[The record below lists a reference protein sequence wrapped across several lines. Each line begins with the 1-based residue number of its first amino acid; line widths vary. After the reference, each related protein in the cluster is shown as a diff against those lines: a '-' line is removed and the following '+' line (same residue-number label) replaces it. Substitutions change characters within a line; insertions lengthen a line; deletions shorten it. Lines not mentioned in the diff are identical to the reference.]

1 MVKLRYND
9 GLIDRIREKEIR
21 NATLSKNKGLVEV
34 RYDEN
39 DGTVSFVGSFNYC
52 IVTLIINGTEY
63 NEDMIKEHFA
73 EVEALLDRERMEKF
87 LEEIDDD

>member
-1 MVKLRYND
+1 MVKIRYDNR
-9 GLIDRIREKEIR
+9 LTDRIREKEIR
-21 NATLSKNKGLVEV
+21 NAVLSKNKGLVEV

-63 NEDMIKEHFA
+63 NEGMIKEHFA
-73 EVEALLDRERMEKF
+73 DVQVLLDQERMEKL
-87 LEEIDDD
+87 LEEIDD